1 MSGSKVVREYDDEEP
16 CCSSSGG
23 SVASASEE
31 NEIDLGGMSKY
42 LVKRE
47 VEHNIFPYLINSE
60 LVSLSKAL
68 YGKGDNLRF
77 N

>member
-16 CCSSSGG
+16 CCSSSSG
-23 SVASASEE
+23 SVASASE
-31 NEIDLGGMSKY
+31 EIDLGGMSKY